1 MKQRR
6 RSKIIVTVLGVIAA
20 AICWTPIVWAV
31 IVSLKPLN
39 SVVTDVLTWF
49 VPPFTLDNF
58 RYVFTNEQADIFRWL
73 GNSLFISTVSTVG
86 AAMLSMLAA
95 YSFSQFR
102 YPGQKI
108 WFWIVMAGMMIPV
121 HSLMI
126 PMYLLFCQMKLLNTY
141 ASLILPGLGS
151 SFGVILLKQF
161 MDGLPRALFEAARID
176 GANSFCILRKL
187 VFPLMK
193 PAMASLMIFTF
204 LQHWNDF
211 VWPFIAITKEEI
223 MTVPVGIVFF
233 RGQSDM
239 SMAYSMAATVVAMLP
254 VLIVFFIF
262 QKQIVKGV
270 AFSGIKE

>member
-1 MKQRR
+1 MKKKRISR
-6 RSKIIVTVLGVIAA
+6 IIVTIIAVCV
-20 AICWTPIVWAV
+20 AIIWWIPMLWAL
-31 IVSLKPLN
+31 IVSVKPLN
-39 SVVTDVLTWF
+39 SVVTDITTWF
-49 VPPFTLDNF
+49 TPPFTLDNF
-58 RYVFTNEQADIFRWL
+58 RYVFTSEQADIFRWL
-73 GNSLFISTVSTVG
+73 LNSLLVSSVVTFGG
-86 AAMLSMLAA
+86 AVLSMTAA
-95 YSFSQFR
+95 YGFSKFDF
-102 YPGQKI
+102 PGKRI
-108 WFWIVMAGMMIPV
+108 WFWVVMAGMMIPI

-126 PMYLLFCQMKLLNTY
+126 PMYLLFRQMGLLNSY

-161 MDGLPRALFEAARID
+161 MDGLPVALFEAARID
-176 GANSFCILRKL
+176 GANSFKILWRI

-204 LQHWNDF
+204 LQQWNDF
-211 VWPFIAITKEEI
+211 VWPFIAITNENI

-239 SMAYSMAATVVAMLP
+239 SMAYSMAATVIAVLP
-254 VLIVFFIF
+254 VLIIFFIF

>member
-1 MKQRR
+1 M
-6 RSKIIVTVLGVIAA
+6 SKKKISRIIVIVIAIGLA
-20 AICWTPIVWAV
+20 VIWWIPMVWAL

-39 SVVTDVLTWF
+39 SVVTDISTWF
-49 VPPFTLDNF
+49 APPFTLDNF
-58 RYVFTNEQADIFRWL
+58 RYVFTSEQADIFRWL
-73 GNSLFISTVSTVG
+73 LNSLLVSSVVTFGG
-86 AAMLSMLAA
+86 AVLSMSAA
-95 YSFSQFR
+95 YAFSKFEF
-102 YPGQKI
+102 PGKKI
-108 WFWIVMAGMMIPV
+108 WFWVVMAGMMIPI

-126 PMYLLFCQMKLLNTY
+126 PMYLLFRQMGLLNTY

-161 MDGLPRALFEAARID
+161 MDGLPTALFEAARID
-176 GANSFCILRKL
+176 GANSFRILRSII
-187 VFPLMK
+187 FPLMK
-193 PAMASLMIFTF
+193 PAIASLMIFTF
-204 LQHWNDF
+204 LQQWNDF
-211 VWPFIAITKEEI
+211 VWPFIAITQEKI

-239 SMAYSMAATVVAMLP
+239 SMAYSMAATVVAVLP

>member
-1 MKQRR
+1 MKKKKVSR
-6 RSKIIVTVLGVIAA
+6 IVVTMIAV
-20 AICWTPIVWAV
+20 CVAV
-31 IVSLKPLN
+31 IWWVPMLWALIVSVKPLN
-39 SVVTDVLTWF
+39 SVVTDIRTWF
-49 VPPFTLDNF
+49 TPPFTFDNF
-58 RYVFTNEQADIFRWL
+58 LYVFTSEQADIFRWL
-73 GNSLFISTVSTVG
+73 LNSLLVSSIVTLG
-86 AAMLSMLAA
+86 GAMLSMTAA
-95 YSFSQFR
+95 YGFSKFEF
-102 YPGQKI
+102 PGKKV
-108 WFWIVMAGMMIPV
+108 WFWIVMAGMMIPI

-126 PMYLLFCQMKLLNTY
+126 PMYLLFRQMGLLNTY

-161 MDGLPRALFEAARID
+161 MDGLPAALFEAAKID
-176 GANSFCILRKL
+176 GANSFRILWKI

-204 LQHWNDF
+204 LQQWNDF
-211 VWPFIAITKEEI
+211 IWPFIAITNENI

-239 SMAYSMAATVVAMLP
+239 SMAYSMAATVIAVLP
-254 VLIVFFIF
+254 VLIIFFIF